1 MAGPM
6 TTAGTDQPPVAA
18 VPWPLPSRLDM
29 SGATELQADFI
40 ALAGREPLWLDAGA
54 VRHVDAAGLQLLL
67 ALLRSRHRRG
77 LSPPQWSA
85 CSPSLQAAAIACAV
99 ADALDLP
106 AAGG

>member
-1 MAGPM
+1 M
-6 TTAGTDQPPVAA
+6 TAKPDQTLIAA
-18 VPWPLPSRLDM
+18 APWPLPARLDM
-29 SGATELQADFI
+29 SVAAQLRADLI

-54 VRHVDAAGLQLLL
+54 VQHVDAAGLQLLL

-85 CSPSLQAAAIACAV
+85 CSAPLQAAASACAV

-106 AAGG
+106 AAST